1 VGQVRG
7 GVDRLSHDVGGEG
20 VTTDERTTM
29 SQLHLRLDDGPRFTR
44 DQEFLTIAEAAA
56 LARCCQRTIRRAID
70 AGQLRAARL
79 RGKEGS
85 RGAFRI
91 ARIDLEN

>member
-1 VGQVRG
+1 
-7 GVDRLSHDVGGEG
+7 
-20 VTTDERTTM
+20 M
-29 SQLHLRLDDGPRFTR
+29 AQLHFRLDDGPRFAR
-44 DQEFLTIAEAAA
+44 DQEFLTIAEAAD

-79 RGKEGS
+79 RGKENS

-91 ARIDLEN
+91 ARIDLENWMYGDAA